1 MSRDAELVLVV
12 SAPFDFSQLARITIA
27 TAPAVSP
34 GVSCGFAEQGHL
46 ERLQAGRYW
55 PAKTT
60 ACLINESQPG
70 GPCIAWADELTSS
83 QCLLICP
90 KAVVGKVYK
99 ALKIN
104 EKNYQCKM
112 QDVKSS
118 IQLKDLSLDHLEKG
132 MSSWMLQMLVKAGW
146 APLTPQSCLK
156 PGFLLQTTVD
166 ATFSRL
172 QIHLELRSPCQIV
185 LRLEADH
192 VKLRRFAFRLGRQ
205 ADQMDPVLSEEDCF
219 DDVCQKDPQGISCW
233 VLPDLRS
240 GLVKGRS
247 QIIMDASCQEAQ
259 LACAFWKQQYGYDI
273 PMDCT
278 CLLEVQ
284 LSEELDKPCKLVPQC
299 CVWLSAELAPE
310 QHASM
315 EGNLMAE
322 LHQTAG
328 LLASFDPSPWGP
340 EALKVE
346 ISDQEA
352 FRLPSPTEGVPSSGW
367 LPANKLPPIHA
378 PPANKLHPLATGIK
392 RLPLSAISGHQ
403 ASSNALQT
411 PAIAKLKP
419 KVPRAEVG
427 TALQTF
433 LAHHA
438 LLQAPKSAPR
448 EPNQKVHMAI
458 RTSVKAKANDSGA
471 PMFAKRNNALPGAS
485 KPAQN
490 RTLASKQ
497 EGGTSA
503 KRPPLPA
510 KRALPASRQQDKKAA
525 PVKRPKPTQKP
536 ASSCIEPHTDG
547 VSVSIADCPANQNM
561 GGSSIPAEAQPLP
574 GHANVF
580 RPASNEAGL
589 AGREQAGDVP
599 DLSRQIANAAGG
611 QVHETAAARKRTQM
625 ADVDVAAVEAK
636 VASLRSEG
644 KLSSLTVPELKT
656 WLKARKL
663 PVGGKKA
670 DLVLRLENTLGL
682 ALLGAA

>member
-27 TAPAVSP
+27 TAPA
-34 GVSCGFAEQGHL
+34 
-46 ERLQAGRYW
+46 
-55 PAKTT
+55 
-60 ACLINESQPG
+60 
-70 GPCIAWADELTSS
+70 
-83 QCLLICP
+83 
-90 KAVVGKVYK
+90 
-99 ALKIN
+99 
-104 EKNYQCKM
+104 
-112 QDVKSS
+112 
-118 IQLKDLSLDHLEKG
+118 
-132 MSSWMLQMLVKAGW
+132 
-146 APLTPQSCLK
+146 
-156 PGFLLQTTVD
+156 
-166 ATFSRL
+166 
-172 QIHLELRSPCQIV
+172 IHLELRSPCQIV

-259 LACAFWKQQYGYDI
+259 LACAFWKQQY
-273 PMDCT
+273 
-278 CLLEVQ
+278 
-284 LSEELDKPCKLVPQC
+284 
-299 CVWLSAELAPE
+299 AELAPE

-471 PMFAKRNNALPGAS
+471 PMFAKRNNALPGS
-485 KPAQN
+485 K
-490 RTLASKQ
+490 L
-497 EGGTSA
+497 GTC
-503 KRPPLPA
+503 L
-510 KRALPASRQQDKKAA
+510 
-525 PVKRPKPTQKP
+525 TY
-536 ASSCIEPHTDG
+536 
-547 VSVSIADCPANQNM
+547 
-561 GGSSIPAEAQPLP
+561 
-574 GHANVF
+574 
-580 RPASNEAGL
+580 
-589 AGREQAGDVP
+589 P
-599 DLSRQIANAAGG
+599 DR
-611 QVHETAAARKRTQM
+611 
-625 ADVDVAAVEAK
+625 
-636 VASLRSEG
+636 
-644 KLSSLTVPELKT
+644 
-656 WLKARKL
+656 
-663 PVGGKKA
+663 
-670 DLVLRLENTLGL
+670 
-682 ALLGAA
+682 